1 MPEPNK
7 TSFEYKHLTEF
18 TGGVRRDMR
27 SDTIPDNAAVS
38 AHNVSIRQGVVAADK
53 GYTRFMGNVRGT
65 PQRIE
70 NIQYPN
76 GTTDMVL
83 FTTDTVYERLSG
95 QWSYAIDAGDGTG
108 TVNYSTLSA
117 DAAASQAEIQ
127 IPEADVG
134 KFSASVGSNYVGVR
148 YKTQTAKTLTSTT
161 KNTPS
166 GNTTYKLPATDGQ
179 VFNVGDE
186 VYVSGNSVADYNVLQ
201 TITAVTTVTTETTI
215 VTSLDSTSF
224 GSPSGTT
231 SMEKVF
237 TSAEFQTTISSIAV
251 SGNPRTITLAE
262 NLPGRAIKG
271 ARLVRAHEL
280 DGLTTQACD
289 AVIVPG
295 FTPQIS
301 SSGPVNATKA
311 GAIVYT
317 NGIDIPK
324 VLCAG
329 AGGVT
334 VRDLYK
340 TNIHDFGTTNT
351 VSAFTAKTVSLFNGK
366 LMFGNTTEGTALNFI
381 NRVRLSQIDD
391 FEDFRAAQGGE
402 IVELVEGSTGIVAM
416 EPMSEFV
423 VVYKEDA
430 IYRGDWIGS
439 PNVSVRFT
447 ATVHNEG
454 CLATN
459 AVAALPGYHY
469 FVGKRNIYQYD
480 GGKQLQP
487 IGDPIRDYLYTPS
500 RHINVSNQHYVF
512 AFFDP
517 EERELTVVYPKG
529 TTQGAREALRYHE
542 AYKSWSTRTY
552 NNWLTYGTAIRS
564 HQTLTWADLRQGW
577 RQYDQPWSTAFFVNA
592 KIHKFLL
599 GNGSYVNVTA
609 IKTAIETTDLYVY
622 DINEIKT
629 SDDGFSIRWE
639 LETKD
644 FYLPS
649 SYIRVDFAD
658 VYCAGDDV
666 ALHFSDDLGNTFK
679 RVRQTSARDLLE
691 AERLFMNQAG
701 KQMRFRFRGQSTN
714 FQLGWIGFSFAPEF
728 SW

>member
-18 TGGVRRDMR
+18 TGGIRKDMR
-27 SDTIPDNAAVS
+27 PDTIPDNAVVA
-38 AHNVSIRQGVVAADK
+38 AHNVSVREGVISADK
-53 GYTRFMGNVRGT
+53 GFAKFMQNVRGT
-65 PQRIE
+65 PQLVE

-95 QWSYAIDAGDGTG
+95 QWSYAIDAGAGTG
-108 TVNYSTLSA
+108 TVNYTTLSA
-117 DAAASQAEIQ
+117 DAAAGQKVIT
-127 IPEADVG
+127 IPAADVG
-134 KFSASVGSNYVGVR
+134 KFSTDDYVGVR
-148 YKTQTAKTLTSTT
+148 YKLTDARTLSSVAKGTT
-161 KNTPS
+161 
-166 GNTTYKLPATDGQ
+166 TTYQMAATDGQ
-179 VFNVGDE
+179 AFEPGE
-186 VYVSGNSVADYNVLQ
+186 SVYVSGNGVADYNVEQ
-201 TITAVTTVTTETTI
+201 TISTISTTAAVTTI
-215 VTSLDSTSF
+215 VTTLNSSGF

-231 SMEKVF
+231 KMEH
-237 TSAEFQTTISSIAV
+237 TSTMKEFQTTIDSIAG
-251 SGNPRTITLAE
+251 SGDPRNITLDE

-271 ARLVRAHEL
+271 ARLVKAPVL
-280 DGLTTQACD
+280 GGKTTQPVD
-289 AVIVPG
+289 SVIVPG

-301 SSGPVNATKA
+301 SSVPVNATKA

-324 VLCAG
+324 VVCAG

-340 TNIHDFGTTNT
+340 SNIHDFGTTST
-351 VSAFTAKTVSLFNGK
+351 VSAFTARTVTLFNGK
-366 LMFGNTTEGTALNFI
+366 LMFANTTEGTAKTFI

-402 IVELVEGSTGIVAM
+402 IVELVEGSTGIVVM

-447 ATVHNEG
+447 ATIHNEG

-459 AVAALPGYHY
+459 AVAVLPGYHY

-487 IGDPIRDYLYTPS
+487 IGDPIRDYLFTANRS
-500 RHINVSNQHYVF
+500 LNVSNQHYVF

-517 EERELTVVYPKG
+517 EWRELNILYPKG
-529 TTQGAREALRYHE
+529 TSVGARECLRYYE
-542 AYKSWSTRTY
+542 PYKSWSTRTY
-552 NNWLTYGTAIRS
+552 NNWFTYGKALRS
-564 HQTLTWADLRQGW
+564 HETLTWSALRQAWGD
-577 RQYDQPWSTAFFVNA
+577 YGQPWTTAFFVSA
-592 KIHKFLL
+592 KYHKFLL
-599 GNGSYVNVTA
+599 GNGSYVNVSA
-609 IKTAIETTDLYVY
+609 IKTSIESTDTYVY
-622 DINEIKT
+622 DVNEIKT
-629 SDDGFSIRWE
+629 SDDGYSIRWE

-666 ALHFSDDLGNTFK
+666 ALHFSDDLGVTFR
-679 RVRQTSARDLLE
+679 RVRQTSPRDLLE
-691 AERLFMNQAG
+691 SERLFMNQAG